1 MVSAMPERVEV
12 MGVPIDPLTMQQTVE
27 RARQLALEGSF
38 AHLVGVNADKYLQMR
53 DDPYIDEVVRNC
65 EVVNADGASIVMAAR
80 SLGAEV
86 PERVTGIDLMMELCE
101 RVEREDIG
109 IYLLGAKPE
118 VVERTASALF
128 ERFPELS
135 IVGIRDGYFAEGDYD
150 AVGRAIEESGASIVF
165 VGITSP
171 KKEQLIEHFRAQ
183 GLHGV
188 FIGVGGSFD
197 VVSGSIPRAPRWM
210 QEAHLEW
217 LFRMAKEPRRLFKR
231 YLVGNARF
239 MATLGRERIKQGR
252 RAS

>member
-1 MVSAMPERVEV
+1 MIGAMPERVEM
-12 MGVPIDPLTMQQTVE
+12 MGVPIDPLTMEQTVE
-27 RARQLALEGSF
+27 RAHRLASEGSF

-65 EVVNADGASIVMAAR
+65 EVINADGSSIVMAAR
-80 SLGAEV
+80 SLGVEV

-101 RVEREDIG
+101 RVEGEDIG

-118 VVERTASALF
+118 VVERTALALF

-135 IVGIRDGYFAEGDYD
+135 IVGIHDGYFAESDYD
-150 AVGRAIEESGASIVF
+150 AVGRAIEQSGASIVF

-183 GLHGV
+183 GLRGV

-197 VVSGSIPRAPRWM
+197 VVSGLIPRAPQWM
-210 QEAHLEW
+210 QKAHLEW
-217 LFRMAKEPRRLFKR
+217 LFRMVKEPRRLFKR

-239 MATLGRERIKQGR
+239 MVILGRERVRRR